1 MQIETAAHDH
11 EKGYGM
17 RLETERLILRTF
29 EDGDAP
35 YVFELRKDPEVT
47 YNLLSDTQ
55 SEDEAVSWVA
65 RCQGSVG
72 EKQSYPMAIVSKE
85 DGRLMGMC
93 GLFRVSWE
101 HMRAELIYWLGKAF
115 WGKGY
120 ITEAAWGMIR
130 FGFEELGLERISVG
144 CFARNKASAR
154 VIEKLGFKYEG
165 CARHKFKKNDE
176 FLDELRFGMIRPDY
190 QGRSNQLSV
199 VSDQ

>member
-1 MQIETAAHDH
+1 MQ
-11 EKGYGM
+11 
-17 RLETERLILRTF
+17 LETERLILRPV
-29 EDGDAP
+29 EESDASAL
-35 YVFELRKDPEVT
+35 FAIMNDPEVT
-47 YNLLSDTQ
+47 ANLLMSPHLP
-55 SEDEAVSWVA
+55 EDQVIAWIRSRREAWEKKERFAAAVVLKET
-65 RCQGSVG
+65 G
-72 EKQSYPMAIVSKE
+72 ELIGTCS
-85 DGRLMGMC
+85 LMN
-93 GLFRVSWE
+93 VSWE
-101 HMRAELIYWLGKAF
+101 HMNAELLYWLGKPY

-176 FLDELRFGMIRPDY
+176 FVDELRFGMIRPDY

-199 VSDQ
+199 ISDR